1 MTSLRRALLL
11 GLCALTLQPLSAAAI
26 EPDGGVGSDDGLS
39 IGRPMP
45 RRASARD
52 LRGNQRALRELTG
65 ESATVLAFI
74 GIDCPLA
81 NLYAPRLVSLE
92 ARYRERGVRFLAI
105 YSNET
110 ETIPAVAAHALDKE
124 FPFVVLRDFG
134 QRLADQMGV
143 ERTPEVVV
151 FDGKGYLRYRG
162 RIDDQYSAAGRK
174 AAPENEDLVHAL
186 DELLEGKRVTLSET
200 VCDGCL
206 LQRTALD
213 TGMEGITFT
222 RDVEP
227 ILQERCQVCHR
238 PGQIGPFSLLTY
250 RDAASRSR
258 MIAEVVEQR
267 RMPPWH
273 ADPRYGSFA
282 NDRSLSEE
290 QIATIRTWVNEGAK
304 KGKASDAP
312 DPIAWKKG
320 FTMLDPDTI
329 LSIPKA
335 MKVPAEGVLEYQY
348 VTTETDFGE
357 DVWVQRVELSPGN
370 ASVLHHVLVYIIPP
384 GRSSGMF
391 NRLSSAL
398 VNWVPGTMSKT
409 NPPGSAT
416 KIPEG
421 ASLLWELH
429 YTPNGTATTDKTSM
443 ALKFTDGP
451 PERETRFTIF
461 ADFRIKVPPNNPHH
475 VEEHSMRFRN
485 DARLVSLRPHM
496 HLRGKSWTYEITFPD
511 GRNEVLLNV
520 PNWDFNWQT
529 EYFFAEPIEVP
540 KGTVISSRAIWDNSE
555 DNPLNPDPSASV
567 RYGRQTFEEM
577 MNGWVKY
584 DRVRQ

>member
-1 MTSLRRALLL
+1 
-11 GLCALTLQPLSAAAI
+11 
-26 EPDGGVGSDDGLS
+26 
-39 IGRPMP
+39 MP

-65 ESATVLAFI
+65 EKATVLAFL

-92 ARYRERGVRFLAI
+92 AKYRAQGVRFLAV
-105 YSNET
+105 YSNRT
-110 ETIPAVAAHALDKE
+110 ETLHEVAAHALDNE

-134 QRLADQMGV
+134 QRLADQLGV
-143 ERTPEVVV
+143 DRTPEVVV
-151 FDGKGYLRYRG
+151 FGDKGKLRYRG
-162 RIDDQYSAAGRK
+162 RIDDQYSAASRK
-174 AAPENEDLVHAL
+174 ASAENEDLVNAL
-186 DELLEGKRVTLSET
+186 DALVAGKRVTVEET

-206 LQRTALD
+206 MQRTGFD
-213 TGMEGITFT
+213 SGVSGVTFT

-227 ILQERCQVCHR
+227 ILQERCQACHR
-238 PGQIGPFSLLTY
+238 PGQIGPFSLMSY
-250 RDAASRSR
+250 KDAASRSR

-273 ADPRYGSFA
+273 ADQRYGSFA

-290 QIATIRTWVNEGAK
+290 QIATITTWVSEGSK
-304 KGKASDAP
+304 KGQSADSP
-312 DPIAWKKG
+312 PEVEWTEG
-320 FTMLDPDTI
+320 FTMKNPDSI

-335 MKVPAEGVLEYQY
+335 MEVPAEGVLEYQY
-348 VTTETDFGE
+348 VTTETDYGE

-370 ASVLHHVLVYIIPP
+370 ASVLHHALVYIIPK
-384 GRSSGMF
+384 GRSASMF

-398 VNWVPGTMSKT
+398 VNWVPGSMAKV
-409 NPPGSAT
+409 NPEGSAT

-429 YTPNGTATTDKTSM
+429 YTPNGKATTDRTSM
-443 ALKFTDGP
+443 ALDFTEEP
-451 PERETRFTIF
+451 PDRETRFTIF
-461 ADFRIKVPPNNPHH
+461 ADFRINVSAENPHH
-475 VEEHSMRFRN
+475 IEEHTMRFRN

-496 HLRGKSWTYEITFPD
+496 HLRGKSWTYEVTFPD
-511 GRNEVLLNV
+511 GRNEILLSV

-529 EYFFAEPIEVP
+529 EYFFTEPIDVP
-540 KGTVISSRAIWDNSE
+540 KGTVLSSRAIWDNSE
-555 DNPLNPDPSASV
+555 DNPLNPDPTVSV
-567 RYGRQTFEEM
+567 RYGRQSFEEM

-584 DRVRQ
+584 DRVRE